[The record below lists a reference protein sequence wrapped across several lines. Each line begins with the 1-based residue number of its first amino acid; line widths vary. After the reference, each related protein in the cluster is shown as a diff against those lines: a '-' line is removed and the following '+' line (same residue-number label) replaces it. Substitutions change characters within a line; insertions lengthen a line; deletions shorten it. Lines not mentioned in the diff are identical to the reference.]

1 MDSPGFLLAACLLG
15 VVAGVYL
22 LWRGIG
28 GYRTAVTLGDTATSS
43 ITSLA
48 AGEVRISGTIEPA
61 EVTLVSPLQSVPC
74 VWYRARVKSSGDD
87 DREIFAEERAIGFR
101 VRDAD
106 GSIRVFPAGAR
117 IGAERRF
124 DGQTSF
130 MGDAPAG
137 LNPRIGSAFG
147 PAAGPDPETPEGREA
162 AIAALLTVRMP
173 TGEDPASTAAATRMA
188 RRGAATTRR
197 PASSPATS

>member
-22 LWRGIG
+22 LWRGLG
-28 GYRTAVTLGDTATSS
+28 GYRAAVTLGDTATSS

-74 VWYRARVKSSGDD
+74 VWYRARVKSGGDD
-87 DREIFAEERAIGFR
+87 DGEIFAEERAIGFR

-124 DGQTSF
+124 EGQTSF
-130 MGDAPAG
+130 MGDPPGRSQPADRVG
-137 LNPRIGSAFG
+137 LRAGGRTRRRDAGGPR
-147 PAAGPDPETPEGREA
+147 GR
-162 AIAALLTVRMP
+162 
-173 TGEDPASTAAATRMA
+173 D
-188 RRGAATTRR
+188 RGAAHR
-197 PASSPATS
+197 PDAHG